1 MSNLLPHTNE
11 DNLVIMYNAWQQ
23 AFMLRRLQLGLWI
36 AVIMLASF
44 LCFHLLQTDTGNYPV
59 TGWWISVG
67 IQELFTLIC
76 LAMTYFPIGRE
87 HPKILLLLF
96 AWTIGLVPQLFTLS
110 FGYAHFDAI
119 TWTLL
124 FMGQATLVPLSWRTH
139 ALSQV
144 TILAFFAVML
154 LIGLEQSNS
163 QSMVFSSFTA
173 IYMVWFCVICTLSV
187 FLYER
192 LQWTEFQA
200 RTRLQAEQAKSE
212 RLLLNI
218 LPSSVAE
225 RLKVDEG
232 TLADDFAEVSV
243 LFADLVGFTELSS
256 RLAPADL
263 VELLNTIF
271 SEFDRLAEKHGLE
284 KIKTVGDAYMVV
296 AGLPEPHQK
305 EPSLAM
311 AKMALDMQAAI
322 AEFNQQYLKDNLQ
335 IRIGIHTGPVVAGVI
350 GIKKFAY
357 DLWGDTVNIASRME
371 SHSLPGR
378 IQVSETVYQ
387 RLKAHYQFSPRGQ
400 IPIKG
405 KGDMQTYLLET

>member
-1 MSNLLPHTNE
+1 MSHLLPHT
-11 DNLVIMYNAWQQ
+11 DNNNLIIMYNGWQQ
-23 AFMLRRLQLGLWI
+23 AFMLRRLQLGFWI
-36 AVIMLASF
+36 ASVLLASF
-44 LCFHLLQTDTGNYPV
+44 MCFHLLHNSENLPIKS
-59 TGWWISVG
+59 WWISVG
-67 IQELFTLIC
+67 IQGVCALIC
-76 LAMTYFPIGRE
+76 LAISYHAISRE
-87 HPKILLLLF
+87 HPKVLLLLF
-96 AWTIGLVPQLFTLS
+96 SWTIGLVPQFFALS
-110 FGYAHFDAI
+110 YGYANFDVI

-139 ALSQV
+139 ALSQATV
-144 TILAFFAVML
+144 LGMFGLVSLM
-154 LIGLEQSNS
+154 GLEQASS
-163 QSMVFSSFTA
+163 QSMTFNTFTA
-173 IYMVWFCVICTLSV
+173 IYMIWFCVICTLSV

-192 LQWTEFQA
+192 LQWTEFKA
-200 RTRLQAEQAKSE
+200 RIRLQAEQAKSE

-225 RLKVDEG
+225 RLKIDEG

-256 RLAPADL
+256 RLSPADL

-271 SEFDRLAEKHGLE
+271 SEFDRLAEKNGLE

-311 AKMALDMQAAI
+311 AKMALDMLAAI
-322 AEFNQQYLKDNLQ
+322 TQLNQQYLNDNLQ
-335 IRIGIHTGPVVAGVI
+335 IRIGIHAGPVVAGVI

-387 RLKAHYQFSPRGQ
+387 RLKNHYQFSPRGH

-405 KGDMQTYLLET
+405 KGEMQTYLLEI